1 MISEFRKSIKAVLYE
16 RLTSPFSGAFFFSWF
31 VWNWKL
37 LYYLFYSNEEVVK
50 RIAFVEVNFVN
61 PWNNLV
67 YPFLSSVFL
76 IVLYPFISTGAF
88 WIWLKFKNWQNEL
101 RNEVENK
108 QLLTLEKSVELR
120 MEIRNQQEQFDKIL
134 SAKSEE
140 ILLQKKEIE
149 KIREE
154 HKNISVDEIYPE
166 EDRTM
171 EEKEEDFWF
180 FMSSPWHDQLKKVAE
195 TMQRNQNFVEK
206 VGPEVAS
213 YFISNDLV
221 SRRNDNNVL
230 YDFTTKGK
238 YFLKKYLE
246 NEAANIED
254 QKTT

>member
-31 VWNWKL
+31 VRNWKL
-37 LYYLFYSNEEVVK
+37 LYYLFFSNNEVVK

-88 WIWLKFKNWQNEL
+88 WVWLRFKNWQNEL
-101 RNEVENK
+101 RNEIENK

-134 SAKSEE
+134 SSKTEE
-140 ILLQKKEIE
+140 ISLLKKEIDSM
-149 KIREE
+149 REQF
-154 HKNISVDEIYPE
+154 KNIDTTKLLPE

-171 EEKEEDFWF
+171 EEKEEEFWS
-180 FMSSPWHDQLKKVAE
+180 FMSSPWSDHIKDVAA
-195 TMQRNQNFVEK
+195 TMQRNQNFVDR
-206 VGPEVAS
+206 VGPDVAS

-221 SRRNDNNVL
+221 ARRNDNNVL
-230 YDFTTKGK
+230 YDFTSKGK

-246 NEAANIED
+246 NEMED
-254 QKTT
+254 NVNKKTT

>member
-31 VWNWKL
+31 IWNWKL
-37 LYYLFYSNEEVVK
+37 IYYLFFSNEEIVK
-50 RIAFVEVNFVN
+50 RLSFVDRNYIN

-67 YPFLSSVFL
+67 YPFISAVFL
-76 IVLYPFISTGAF
+76 IALYPFISTAAF

-120 MEIRNQQEQFDKIL
+120 MEIRSQQEQFDKVL
-134 SAKSEE
+134 SSKTEE
-140 ILLQKKEIE
+140 ISLLRKEIDSM
-149 KIREE
+149 REQF
-154 HKNISVDEIYPE
+154 KTINGANLVSDE
-166 EDRTM
+166 DKTM
-171 EEKEEDFWF
+171 EEKEEEYWS

-195 TMQRNQNFVEK
+195 TMQRNQNFVQM
-206 VGPEVAS
+206 VGPDVAS

-221 SRRNDNNVL
+221 ARRNDNNVL
-230 YDFTTKGK
+230 YDFTNKGK

-246 NEAANIED
+246 DEIVDIDDKE
-254 QKTT
+254 TT